1 MMDYN
6 GLKAVIMF
14 YQDTQTKQIPSADLG
29 MLQSYYTPEEPNLH
43 FNYCQVAWVLPN
55 LLDIILLNI
64 IRI

>member
-43 FNYCQVAWVLPN
+43 FNYCQVA
-55 LLDIILLNI
+55 
-64 IRI
+64 

>member
-29 MLQSYYTPEEPNLH
+29 MLQSYYTPEELNLH
-43 FNYCQVAWVLPN
+43 FNYCKVA
-55 LLDIILLNI
+55 
-64 IRI
+64 